1 MAVLAQPLGQDR
13 AEGAVGIDH
22 QHPMGLDGLGRGC
35 ALGQL
40 DDHRDKLMV
49 IGGPNAYQAMP
60 CHLARGI
67 AVATGSTKR
76 QNGIWVPSSMT
87 ALQHPEAIRHFQS
100 LCDACQELA
109 HRYHS
114 PAEMRLYADG
124 YLHALRRTTILD
136 PIQQRRL
143 EELVD
148 RWIMDPSSFVGPD
161 GDPRTL
167 YETGRS

>member
-1 MAVLAQPLGQDR
+1 MRLWR
-13 AEGAVGIDH
+13 
-22 QHPMGLDGLGRGC
+22 
-35 ALGQL
+35 
-40 DDHRDKLMV
+40 
-49 IGGPNAYQAMP
+49 PNAYLAMP

-67 AVATGSTKR
+67 AVAMGSTKR
-76 QNGIWVPSSMT
+76 QNGVWVPSSMT

-167 YETGRS
+167 YETGRA